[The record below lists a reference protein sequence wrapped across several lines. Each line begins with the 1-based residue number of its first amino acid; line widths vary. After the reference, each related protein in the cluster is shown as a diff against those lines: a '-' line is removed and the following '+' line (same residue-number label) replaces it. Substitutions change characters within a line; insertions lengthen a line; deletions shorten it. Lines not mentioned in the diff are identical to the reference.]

1 MSLTGSTTPNLPLYG
16 GSSCYASLVDGNCL
30 PFPLFCCSR
39 PDCLSA
45 LSEMPVRRSPLFMGL
60 TQPCLRFLTLWL

>member
-1 MSLTGSTTPNLPLYG
+1 MSLTGSPRPNLPPYG
-16 GSSCYASLVDGNCL
+16 GSACFASLVDGNGL

-45 LSEMPVRRSPLFMGL
+45 LSERPVRRSPLFMGF
-60 TQPCLRFLTLWL
+60 TQPCLCFLTPWL